1 MNNKSVFSNI
11 NRFYYYSIV
20 VYALVCFLFAQ
31 LYSNLPVYENS
42 LKTMLL
48 SQSIDGTDA
57 FSDKLIDKI
66 INNNS
71 NFIKESSQD
80 SDMRKRATELLVD
93 FKNRNISSLFVLISK
108 EDKFYILLD
117 SDDKH
122 NIQEI
127 QLFRLEGIDEEESL
141 RKAKESNTKQVY
153 IQENIKDLGFTLIKP
168 MLQKDDLS
176 AFLVIDYTQTS
187 YNSLTSLL
195 MVSVKTITAFF
206 ALVLFLSAILI
217 SYFLRNSYIK
227 NSSYRNPNTGTF
239 YRSYLTDN
247 YEKINFS
254 NYYIAL
260 VDIDRFKLIN
270 DIYGHNNGDI
280 VINSV
285 IKKISN
291 LLNKRD
297 IFIQYGGE
305 EFLLLI
311 SKKDTTVESFKYRA
325 EDIRLTI
332 ERDNFKIQN
341 DIVQLTLSIGAFIQ
355 SEVASSL
362 QDAIHNADTALYEA
376 KHSGRNRVQYF
387 DISDNKRLYRDR
399 LKEMIESDQLVCHYQ
414 PIINLY
420 TNRVHHYEALLRIEN
435 DNQIIFPDKILPDLE
450 ESYFYSRI
458 GMKVIEYNVK
468 KLQQNSNLKISIN
481 LSADDL
487 LNDSILALL
496 FENSDLSKR
505 IFIEILENKSIDY
518 NRVEA
523 SIKQLKIL
531 GYKICID
538 DFGAGFSNMNHLFN
552 LSIDYLKL
560 DGSMIKNIHN
570 DKKAHSIIEA
580 ITFFCQTNG
589 IEVIAEFVENEEI
602 VEILK
607 GFGIEYGQG
616 WYFDRAKP
624 YDEIFDV

>member
-141 RKAKESNTKQVY
+141 RKAKESNSKQVY

>member
-1 MNNKSVFSNI
+1 VNNKSVFSNI

-141 RKAKESNTKQVY
+141 RKAKESNSKQVY